1 MKWEVEQVSYAQ
13 NYKIPRPKEGKMVM
27 EAELESRLWM

>member
-1 MKWEVEQVSYAQ
+1 MKWEVEQVSYPQ

-27 EAELESRLWM
+27 EAEVGSRLWM

>member
-1 MKWEVEQVSYAQ
+1 MKWEVEQVNYPQ

-27 EAELESRLWM
+27 EAELGSRLWM